1 MLKRIFGVLLAL
13 SLLASC
19 SVLKKTASCDSEDVT
34 ALYTD
39 LITKELVKTMSSREE
54 FGDFV
59 VSESQ
64 ARSLIGL
71 LKFEL
76 EQVRTTMSDPNSS
89 KKSCDAKLKIV
100 MPLNMLE
107 SAESTRQNLYDAA
120 NNDGDVHLASI
131 YSIPVRDQLSKT
143 QFDLEANTLS
153 KNTSFE
159 IQPTDD
165 GKTLFMSSKDISDK
179 AKSIA
184 FVLVL
189 NPLENKAKE
198 LKGNADVKLAQE
210 AENELNL
217 AKQNFELAKNENRA
231 ARDQLNTRW
240 KMLPADVSSQLLQGQ
255 RAWVAQ
261 KKVTCGEPNSSKLT
275 QPQSVAEYNAS
286 KEALDCDTRMT
297 QERLN
302 YLSY

>member
-1 MLKRIFGVLLAL
+1 
-13 SLLASC
+13 
-19 SVLKKTASCDSEDVT
+19 
-34 ALYTD
+34 
-39 LITKELVKTMSSREE
+39 
-54 FGDFV
+54 
-59 VSESQ
+59 
-64 ARSLIGL
+64 
-71 LKFEL
+71 
-76 EQVRTTMSDPNSS
+76 
-89 KKSCDAKLKIV
+89 
-100 MPLNMLE
+100 
-107 SAESTRQNLYDAA
+107 
-120 NNDGDVHLASI
+120 
-131 YSIPVRDQLSKT
+131 
-143 QFDLEANTLS
+143 
-153 KNTSFE
+153 
-159 IQPTDD
+159 
-165 GKTLFMSSKDISDK
+165 
-179 AKSIA
+179 
-184 FVLVL
+184 
-189 NPLENKAKE
+189 LENKAKE

-240 KMLPADVSSQLLQGQ
+240 KMLPADVSSQLLQAQ

>member
-1 MLKRIFGVLLAL
+1 M
-13 SLLASC
+13 
-19 SVLKKTASCDSEDVT
+19 
-34 ALYTD
+34 
-39 LITKELVKTMSSREE
+39 
-54 FGDFV
+54 
-59 VSESQ
+59 SESQ

-120 NNDGDVHLASI
+120 NKGGDVHLASI

-240 KMLPADVSSQLLQGQ
+240 KMLPADVSSQLLQAQ